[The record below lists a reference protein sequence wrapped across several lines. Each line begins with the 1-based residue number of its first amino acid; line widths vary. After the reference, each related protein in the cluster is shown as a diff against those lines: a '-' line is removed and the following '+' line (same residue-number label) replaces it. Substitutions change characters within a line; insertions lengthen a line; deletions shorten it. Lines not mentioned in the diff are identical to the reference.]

1 MNDTEQSS
9 APTVNGNGINGV
21 MNDHLALADSASIP
35 VENEGPMV
43 IEGSAVTVTRA
54 DVVQSA
60 PMEISGQDIK
70 EMADEIADMMTNP
83 ETAVSFED
91 DPDFD
96 RLHAITRFLIGGAIE
111 GTVEF
116 TERLKIWESFIRE
129 ELPLVSPTDLENLPE
144 RDLLRYALIGFVFEG
159 EDTSRRVLK
168 KLLKAP
174 GQVAKTAVRT
184 TKPIT
189 SSRFAAPVQR
199 RIDGMAARGEEQ
211 ILRWIQRGQAE
222 EPLSRNIARL
232 GVQEIVD
239 EFINQLA
246 QNEEVQTLVQ
256 EQGVG
261 LAGEV
266 VDQVRER
273 TFTADTLVERIA
285 RAVTRRD
292 PRVAPPKAD
301 LSEYPKNIPGWIE
314 GESS

>member
-1 MNDTEQSS
+1 MNETEQSS
-9 APTVNGNGINGV
+9 TPTMNGNGINGV
-21 MNDHLALADSASIP
+21 TNDHPALADGAYIP
-35 VENEGPMV
+35 VENERPTV
-43 IEGSAVTVTRA
+43 IEDRAVTVTRA
-54 DVVQSA
+54 DVAQPA
-60 PMEISGQDIK
+60 PSEISGQDIK

-91 DPDFD
+91 DPGFD
-96 RLHAITRFLIGGAIE
+96 RLHAITRFLVGGAIE

-116 TERLKIWESFIRE
+116 TERLKIWEAFIRDE
-129 ELPLVSPTDLENLPE
+129 MPQAAPTDLESAPE
-144 RDLLRYALIGFVFEG
+144 RDLLRYALIGFIFEG
-159 EDTSRRVLK
+159 EDTSRRMLK

-174 GQVAKTAVRT
+174 GQAAKTAVRT

-189 SSRFAAPVQR
+189 NSRFASPFQR

-232 GVQEIVD
+232 GVQEIID

-285 RAVTRRD
+285 RAVTRRS
-292 PRVAPPKAD
+292 PRMAPPMAD
-301 LSEYPKNIPGWIE
+301 LSEYPKTIPGRIE
-314 GESS
+314 GENS